1 MSEFNLRVYYS
12 DTDAGGVVYHAA
24 YVNFYDR
31 ARTEFFRTLGI
42 DSASLRE
49 RQSVFVVRKLAVE
62 YLSPAFLDELL
73 NVKTVITSSGKIRLT
88 VEQTITND
96 QNEIINRCE
105 VLLVYIDLT
114 KRRPSE
120 IQSDFYEKLA
130 AIPLESAVALGH
142 DPID

>member
-1 MSEFNLRVYYS
+1 MSGFNIRVYYS

-42 DSASLRE
+42 DTASLSE
-49 RQSVFVVRKLAVE
+49 RQSVFVVRKLNIE
-62 YLSPAFLDELL
+62 YLSPAYLDEQL
-73 NVKTVITSSGKIRLT
+73 NVKTVIASSSKLRLT
-88 VEQTITND
+88 VEQTITNN

-105 VLLVYIDLT
+105 VLLVYVDLI

-120 IQSDFYEKLA
+120 IHFDFYEKLA
-130 AIPLESAVALGH
+130 AFPLERTIAPG
-142 DPID
+142 